1 MGIFKGLFRTRDAP
15 QNRTAGSSYSF
26 FMGGSAS
33 GKQVNERTSMQ
44 MPAVYSCVRILSE
57 AVASL
62 PLNVYRYTDTGGKEK
77 AFDHPLYRLLDDEPN
92 PEMSSFIFRETLKF
106 YIQNKQ
112 EVLS

>member
-1 MGIFKGLFRTRDAP
+1 MGIFTGLFHSRDKP
-15 QNRTAGSSYSF
+15 QNRTSGSGYSF
-26 FMGGSAS
+26 FMGSSAA
-33 GKQVNERTSMQ
+33 GKRVNERTSMQ
-44 MPAVYSCVRILSE
+44 MTAVYSCVRILSE

-62 PLNVYRYTDTGGKEK
+62 PLNVFRCTASGGKEK
-77 AFDHPLYRLLDDEPN
+77 AFDHPLYHLLHDEPN

>member
-1 MGIFKGLFRTRDAP
+1 MSIFKGLFRTRDAP

-44 MPAVYSCVRILSE
+44 MTAVYSCVRILSE

-62 PLNVYRYTDTGGKEK
+62 PLNRERFEAVVKEWRAGKITAVEAMKRLDVKPNTFYRRVKEWG
-77 AFDHPLYRLLDDEPN
+77 L
-92 PEMSSFIFRETLKF
+92 
-106 YIQNKQ
+106 
-112 EVLS
+112 

>member
-44 MPAVYSCVRILSE
+44 MTAVYS
-57 AVASL
+57 
-62 PLNVYRYTDTGGKEK
+62 
-77 AFDHPLYRLLDDEPN
+77 
-92 PEMSSFIFRETLKF
+92 
-106 YIQNKQ
+106 
-112 EVLS
+112 